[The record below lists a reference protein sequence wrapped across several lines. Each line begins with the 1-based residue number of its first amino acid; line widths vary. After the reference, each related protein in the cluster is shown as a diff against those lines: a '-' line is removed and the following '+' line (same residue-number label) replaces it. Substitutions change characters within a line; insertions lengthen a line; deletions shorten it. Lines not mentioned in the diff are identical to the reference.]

1 MKLIYGKSYC
11 TLHYGIENVKSVVI
25 KYKGSISIK
34 HQHMEFVQRINRRSG
49 IFNNFNQKSILIHNY
64 NQIRIGFAKEVV
76 GEIELFRWVGDFKIL
91 SAKVNKKNIPV
102 EVFGVDYCEMI
113 NSTFDSMGKPEQYR
127 GSYKFGRVPK
137 RRRRMKR
144 KRLTTGTT
152 GTTRTTTGRSGG
164 GGY

>member
-1 MKLIYGKSYC
+1 MKLIYGKSHC

-25 KYKGSISIK
+25 KYRGAITIK
-34 HQHMEFVQRINRRSG
+34 HPHMEFLKRINRRSG
-49 IFNNFNQKSILIHNY
+49 IFNNFSQKSILIHNN
-64 NQIRIGFAKEVV
+64 NQIRIGFAREAV
-76 GEIELFRWVGDFKIL
+76 GEIELFRWIGDFKIL
-91 SAKVNKKNIPV
+91 SAKVNKKNIPI
-102 EVFGVDYCEMI
+102 EVFGVDFCEMI
-113 NSTFDSMGKPEQYR
+113 NSKFDSMGKPEQYR

>member
-1 MKLIYGKSYC
+1 M
-11 TLHYGIENVKSVVI
+11 
-25 KYKGSISIK
+25 
-34 HQHMEFVQRINRRSG
+34 
-49 IFNNFNQKSILIHNY
+49 
-64 NQIRIGFAKEVV
+64 
-76 GEIELFRWVGDFKIL
+76 
-91 SAKVNKKNIPV
+91 NKKNIPI
-102 EVFGVDYCEMI
+102 EVFGVDFCELI